1 LRAYRIRAAIAGL
14 LGIMIMGGMGL
25 WWLVQNCG
33 SPYEPDCLFLWG
45 TGIASVLGGVLLIQI
60 LDARGK
66 LHAPGQTIGVPEVS
80 NSQVWWLAV
89 VKVTLASVLAGLP
102 FLAKGAFIL
111 AVSGTLTG
119 VFLNGLIRAITNR
132 LPPVK

>member
-1 LRAYRIRAAIAGL
+1 
-14 LGIMIMGGMGL
+14 MSVL
-25 WWLVQNCG
+25 WLSQNCG
-33 SPYEPDCLFLWG
+33 SPYEPNCLFLWG

-66 LHAPGQTIGVPEVS
+66 LRAPGQTIGVPEVS

-89 VKVTLASVLAGLP
+89 VKVTLVALLAGLP
-102 FLAKGAFIL
+102 LLAKGAIGL
-111 AVSGTLTG
+111 AFFGTLIG
-119 VFLNGLIRAITNR
+119 VFLNALVRAITNH